1 MYWSI
6 IVHSG
11 LPYSLLPWLG
21 SAMIRIKDLL
31 NEEGN
36 EVVSSGGAAIYLTDG
51 SGLTLGVNQAYE
63 KLTEIQEREVIGRR
77 MQALEEDRFF
87 DRSVSL
93 LVLKNKAPM
102 SIPQRILRTSK
113 KVYVTGN
120 PIFNHAGDV
129 IYVVTSVYPIE
140 FCGETPQH
148 GEHPSLPFTAM
159 DNMVAVS
166 KVMQKVFLRAVQV
179 AAMDATVLILGETGV
194 GKGVLST
201 VIHQFSSRRSKPFI
215 KVNMTAIPEDLFE
228 SELFGYRGGSFT
240 GALKTGKQG
249 FLQAAAGGTLFLD
262 EISEVSPRGQAKL
275 LKVIEEKEI
284 YRVGSTIP
292 EKVDVRFVAASNR
305 SLKDLVA
312 EGRFREDLFYRLSV
326 VPIHIPPLRERPEDI
341 YALASHSLKNLSVRY
356 NVHKILTPSAVQALT
371 DYHWPGNVRELHNV
385 MERLVMLGDDARITK
400 EHVLDELEMVL
411 PVHEKTPLVLDGD
424 YRCAVDCYEKKIL
437 SQVMEQHNGNLYLA
451 SAALGIHRTTLLRK
465 LRKYKLG
472 FKKNGL
478 C

>member
-1 MYWSI
+1 
-6 IVHSG
+6 
-11 LPYSLLPWLG
+11 
-21 SAMIRIKDLL
+21 MIRIKDLL
-31 NEEGN
+31 NEEGKD
-36 EVVSSGGAAIYLTDG
+36 VVSSGGAAIYLTDG

-63 KLTEIQEREVIGRR
+63 KLTEIPEGEVIGRR
-77 MQALEEDRFF
+77 MQALEEDHFF

-102 SIPQRILRTSK
+102 TIPQRILRTSK
-113 KVYVTGN
+113 KVFVTGN

-129 IYVVTSVYPIE
+129 IYVVTSVYPSE
-140 FCGETPQH
+140 LCNEPHQLGENPAF
-148 GEHPSLPFTAM
+148 PFTAM

-201 VIHQFSSRRSKPFI
+201 VIHQFSPRRSKPLV
-215 KVNMTAIPEDLFE
+215 KVNMTAIPDELFE

-240 GALKTGKQG
+240 GALKTGKPG

-262 EISEVSPRGQAKL
+262 EISELSPRSQAKL

-284 YRVGSTIP
+284 YRVGSIIP
-292 EKVDVRFVAASNR
+292 EQVDVRFVAASNR
-305 SLKDLVA
+305 SLKDMVA

-341 YALASHSLKNLSVRY
+341 YALASHSLKNLSTRY
-356 NVHKILTPSAVQALT
+356 NVHKILTPSAVEALT

-400 EHVLDELEMVL
+400 EHVRDELEMAL
-411 PVHEKTPLVLDGD
+411 PSQENTPLILDGD
-424 YRCAVDCYEKKIL
+424 YRFAVDCYEKKIL
-437 SQVMEQHNGNLYLA
+437 SQVMELHHGNLYLA
-451 SAALGIHRTTLLRK
+451 SAALGMHRTTLLRK
-465 LRKYKLG
+465 LRKYNLG

-478 C
+478 Y